1 MVVDAE
7 ILVLMADR
15 RQATTIESWKSLY
28 ADVTANFSI
37 AGEDKGAIPDMDLM
51 HLLCNSKVPF
61 YMIRQIV
68 EIGITTVRGFVTYR
82 STADTFQTAMESLFT
97 EYFDTAN
104 ADVKISRIEIAKKMA
119 MIGRMCGA
127 RDEQHGRTKMH
138 DEQIAKVQLGISDQ
152 EHVKVQDPIKEAGIE
167 RVKKQLDQL
176 DLNAPDFLHEYLW
189 DVAES
194 YKVRARHE
202 HLVLD
207 CLRTQDEGIQVE
219 YKKIKTDAGY
229 DAYRKGSILPRP
241 PQDKEEILRRI
252 RAYWFL
258 YDMIDECTWTDV
270 GRPWMRMIHQ
280 FIRDWSPSLAS
291 IVALDQYTRLAMI
304 ELHRTERSTYAKIA
318 DAAKAIM
325 NDARWHRFESI
336 AFLKFQSHDATK
348 IVNFRN
354 MTMSIP
360 TTDSLIP
367 AMMRPNGGN
376 IRPGK
381 LSEMGD
387 LPMSRSELQS
397 LISKA
402 ENKGW
407 KAGKGG
413 GGKQRLKDWYT
424 QSDAAPPGD
433 GKGNGKDW
441 KGKGKGKG
449 RKGKKWGGGGDWTPP
464 PPNRQKDQKRGNPPG
479 GDGAGAL
486 KVSRRVPPGEFKRI
500 LEAAAKTPDQLFCY
514 QYNATAG
521 CTKPDCGGP
530 DRLHRCAECGAE
542 HGMIANH

>member
-1 MVVDAE
+1 
-7 ILVLMADR
+7 
-15 RQATTIESWKSLY
+15 
-28 ADVTANFSI
+28 
-37 AGEDKGAIPDMDLM
+37 
-51 HLLCNSKVPF
+51 
-61 YMIRQIV
+61 
-68 EIGITTVRGFVTYR
+68 
-82 STADTFQTAMESLFT
+82 
-97 EYFDTAN
+97 
-104 ADVKISRIEIAKKMA
+104 
-119 MIGRMCGA
+119 
-127 RDEQHGRTKMH
+127 
-138 DEQIAKVQLGISDQ
+138 
-152 EHVKVQDPIKEAGIE
+152 
-167 RVKKQLDQL
+167 
-176 DLNAPDFLHEYLW
+176 
-189 DVAES
+189 
-194 YKVRARHE
+194 
-202 HLVLD
+202 
-207 CLRTQDEGIQVE
+207 
-219 YKKIKTDAGY
+219 
-229 DAYRKGSILPRP
+229 
-241 PQDKEEILRRI
+241 
-252 RAYWFL
+252 
-258 YDMIDECTWTDV
+258 
-270 GRPWMRMIHQ
+270 MRMIHA

-354 MTMSIP
+354 MTMAIP

-381 LSEMGD
+381 ISEMGD

-424 QSDAAPPGD
+424 QSDAAPPGAGT
-433 GKGNGKDW
+433 GKGKDW

-449 RKGKKWGGGGDWTPP
+449 RKGKKGVGGGDWTPP
-464 PPNRQKDQKRGNPPG
+464 PPQRQKDQKRGNPSG
-479 GDGAGAL
+479 GDGAGAS
-486 KVSRRVPPGEFKRI
+486 KASRQIPQPEFDRI
-500 LEAAAKTPDQLFCY
+500 LKAAAKTPDQRFCY
-514 QYNATAG
+514 QFNATCG

-530 DRLHRCAECGAE
+530 DRQHLCAECGAV
-542 HGMIANH
+542 HSMIVNH